1 MILVPK
7 NWGKF
12 QHYKDR
18 CPPWIKLHRDILNDR
33 TFANLPIASKALAPL
48 LWLLASESKDGSFDA
63 AIEELAFRLH
73 IASKDIESGLKPLID
88 KGFFVDASTMLAPC
102 YQVAIPETERET
114 ETKTEREAKKKRTS
128 TVVECFSGVDP
139 QVWNDWL
146 AIRKAKKLPLT
157 KTAMTQVEAEV
168 KKAGISM
175 QEALKECCLRGWG
188 GFKATW
194 YVPAQS
200 LTVPSAPMRDPAL
213 VKIEQDS
220 LRKVAPPPEIRQ
232 MLNSIIKKV

>member
-114 ETKTEREAKKKRTS
+114 EREKITLARPDDISEELWKDFKKLREKKKAPVTELVLTKIRSEAK
-128 TVVECFSGVDP
+128 
-139 QVWNDWL
+139 N
-146 AIRKAKKLPLT
+146 
-157 KTAMTQVEAEV
+157 
-168 KKAGISM
+168 AGITLSQAM
-175 QEALKECCLRGWG
+175 EEMCVRGWT
-188 GFKATW
+188 GFKADW
-194 YVPAQS
+194 VKS
-200 LTVPSAPMRDPAL
+200 KNKPSSDFDEM
-213 VKIEQDS
+213 
-220 LRKVAPPPEIRQ
+220 LRRAK
-232 MLNSIIKKV
+232 